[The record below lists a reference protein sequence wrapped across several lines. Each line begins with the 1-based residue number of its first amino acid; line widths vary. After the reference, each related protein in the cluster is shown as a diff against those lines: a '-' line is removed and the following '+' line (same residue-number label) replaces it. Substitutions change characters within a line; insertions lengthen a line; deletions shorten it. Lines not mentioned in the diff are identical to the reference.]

1 MKRTLLIG
9 ILIYSLILIGMA
21 DFNHVLLALAM
32 LLIVYLGAGLIFS
45 PEPIQLQTK
54 REISPERV
62 SPGSLVDIKLTI
74 KNKGSHLEEL
84 LLEDKLPPQ
93 LEVVTGVTSLLT
105 EIGENEKV
113 EISYQVRGNRGIY
126 YFEGVQATANDRF
139 DLFRRSNLTPAQGSI
154 FIMPQISKIRRVAI
168 RPRQTRVYSGSVPAR
183 LGGPGVEFFGVRE
196 YRSGDS
202 LQRINWRASARHA
215 EALFSNEFVQERVT
229 DVGLILDARER
240 SDIRTP
246 GGTLFEYQI
255 TATAALTDTL
265 INDGN
270 RVGLLVYGNFLDW
283 TYPRYGKVQRERI
296 FQALA
301 RAQTGD
307 SLVFEK
313 LENLPAQMFPSHS
326 QLILFS
332 PLLDD
337 DVPILIKLRARG
349 YQVMVIS
356 PNPIDFQRRSM
367 PIIRETELGARLA
380 NIERKLLF
388 NELRQAGIIVLDW
401 DVSVP
406 FGQAMQSALS
416 RLWMWS
422 HPFLGRLR

>member
-9 ILIYSLILIGMA
+9 ILIYGLILIGMA

-74 KNKGSHLEEL
+74 TNKGSHLEEL

-105 EIGENEKV
+105 EIGENERV

-126 YFEGVQATANDRF
+126 YFEGVQVTANDRF

-154 FIMPQISKIRRVAI
+154 FIMPQIPKIRRVAI

-215 EALFSNEFVQERVT
+215 EALFSN
-229 DVGLILDARER
+229 
-240 SDIRTP
+240 
-246 GGTLFEYQI
+246 
-255 TATAALTDTL
+255 
-265 INDGN
+265 DGN
-270 RVGLLVYGNFLDW
+270 RVGLLIYGNFLDW

-313 LENLPAQMFPSHS
+313 LENLPTQMFPNHS

-332 PLLDD
+332 PLLDE
-337 DVPILIKLRARG
+337 DVPILIKLRARVRCQLSG
-349 YQVMVIS
+349 R
-356 PNPIDFQRRSM
+356 PN
-367 PIIRETELGARLA
+367 
-380 NIERKLLF
+380 
-388 NELRQAGIIVLDW
+388 
-401 DVSVP
+401 
-406 FGQAMQSALS
+406 
-416 RLWMWS
+416 
-422 HPFLGRLR
+422 